1 MILRTNNGY
10 AFQIDKADYLR
21 IVEYH
26 WWVDKK
32 GYVKTKA
39 KGRQIYLARLIMDA
53 VDCGRDVF
61 VDHISGDK
69 LDNRKSNLRVC
80 LPEENI
86 RNRKLN
92 SNNRTGYKGVSYIG
106 RLGKYRADIRAG
118 NGTSVYL
125 GLYTTSK
132 EAATAYD
139 RAAVLLHGEF
149 ARTNHD
155 LYKEAVA
162 L

>member
-1 MILRTNNGY
+1 
-10 AFQIDKADYLR
+10 
-21 IVEYH
+21 
-26 WWVDKK
+26 
-32 GYVKTKA
+32 
-39 KGRQIYLARLIMDA
+39 MDA

-118 NGTSVYL
+118 NGKSVYL

-132 EAATAYD
+132 EAATVYD

-149 ARTNHD
+149 ARTNND